1 MLYLS
6 RARAMWGAT
15 VISTLL
21 VLPNVGTA
29 QKLATPER
37 FIGLAVGISKPTGGA
52 ETIEI
57 LVERWSTDAER
68 DRLVGVLR
76 KDGPAALLEEMIDLP
91 RAGMLRTPDTLG
103 YPIQFARKRP
113 LPEGGEQI
121 TLITDRPILFWSAR
135 QLEYP
140 FTLVELRIGADGKGE
155 GRLSIAAKITYDERS
170 GMISLVDYPTLP
182 VHLTG
187 VRREKN

>member
-1 MLYLS
+1 MLHLS
-6 RARAMWGAT
+6 RARAMSG
-15 VISTLL
+15 VVL
-21 VLPNVGTA
+21 VCALAAIPIVGTA

-76 KDGPAALLEEMIDLP
+76 KDGPAALLEEMVDLP

-103 YPIQFARKRP
+103 YPIQFARRRA

-121 TLITDRPILFWSAR
+121 TLITDRPIAFWSPR

-140 FTLVELRIGADGKGE
+140 FTLVELHIGADGKGD
-155 GRLSIAAKITYDERS
+155 GRLSLAAKITYNERT
-170 GMISLVDYPTLP
+170 GMISLVDYPALP

-187 VRREKN
+187 VRREK